1 MALGKLG
8 NPNAAWR
15 RGRATAMAR
24 IPSVANGLVEIGAPG
39 IRGVVVGSADWWAWL
54 ARDDVRSFAF
64 RSAEC
69 HYTARKERRRRGG
82 VYWVAYRMAG
92 GRMHKAYLGK
102 ADELTSARLAQAA
115 TTLAAMVDAP
125 APTVAGATGEDLLLL
140 ATKLFAPRPRP
151 DLVRRPRLLERL
163 DGGLDATRCTLLAA
177 PPGAGKTTL
186 LAEWSSDLR
195 RPVAWLALDARD
207 QDPQQFVRYLIAAIQ
222 RVAPTCGRAA
232 LARLNAPPPPRTEL
246 ILTSLINDL
255 ADLREPCVLI
265 LDDYHLVRSPGVHET
280 LAFFV
285 DHLPPAV
292 HLVIATREDPPLA
305 LPRLRARGELT
316 EVRAADL
323 RFTADEATHFFV
335 ESLGLRLS
343 NEQVATLV
351 ERTEGW
357 AAGLQLAG
365 LALRDRPDASAF
377 VSAFAHGHRLVADYL
392 TSEVLAHQ
400 PPSTQHFLLAT
411 SVLDRLCGPLCD
423 AVLATD
429 AAGNNGQRT
438 VDSQAMLEEL
448 ERANLFVIGLDDRQ
462 RWFRYHHLFADA
474 LRARLAREPEDLA
487 RSIHRRAGAWFGDQG
502 LLPEAIQHALA
513 GGDVQAAAGWIEM
526 LSPTLLAAALAAV
539 PDEVVRARPLL
550 CVAQAW
556 LNMHQYPAGPTE
568 AWLDA
573 ADQAV
578 AVSGP
583 EDAHRARGAIAALRG
598 FLATAGPAPA
608 LEQARTSAE
617 EALANLPAS
626 DAGFRGLAG
635 LAWAKVALTQGRLE
649 QAAQAFADAGAEARG
664 GGFDHIA
671 LVAISQHVGIERIR
685 GARRRALA
693 AATAALAWADDGS
706 SPARPGV
713 GIVSVLLSDLLR
725 EGNDLSAAMPLSI
738 QGLRSLRE
746 YGEAPP
752 LVLIASLS
760 AIWLHLARQDTAA
773 AAAIAAEARPLVTSG
788 PHAALAPLLDA
799 ADAHVRL
806 ALGDAAAA
814 VAWAAAAPPMPQ
826 AAAVGY
832 GGHMIAAGLEAMSV
846 TAPLILARQGWAS
859 GDRAL
864 LREATRRLEPAQEL
878 AAQQGLGWL
887 GLKASIVR
895 ALIEDGLGQRQAALA
910 TLTSAVA
917 QAKPGGY
924 VRPFIEAGPPVAA
937 LLSALVRAQ
946 PDANVEALLAEF
958 ASDTTPTGGGKS
970 GALVE
975 PPSARELEVLRLLA
989 AGRSNTEI
997 AQALVLER
1005 STVKTHLIH
1014 LYGKLGVHSR
1024 TQAAARARELQLL
1037 D

>member
-1 MALGKLG
+1 
-8 NPNAAWR
+8 
-15 RGRATAMAR
+15 
-24 IPSVANGLVEIGAPG
+24 
-39 IRGVVVGSADWWAWL
+39 
-54 ARDDVRSFAF
+54 
-64 RSAEC
+64 
-69 HYTARKERRRRGG
+69 
-82 VYWVAYRMAG
+82 
-92 GRMHKAYLGK
+92 
-102 ADELTSARLAQAA
+102 
-115 TTLAAMVDAP
+115 VDA
-125 APTVAGATGEDLLLL
+125 TH
-140 ATKLFAPRPRP
+140 
-151 DLVRRPRLLERL
+151 
-163 DGGLDATRCTLLAA
+163 CTLLAA
-177 PPGAGKTTL
+177 PAGAGKTTL

-207 QDPQQFVRYLIAAIQ
+207 QDPHQFVRYLIATIQ
-222 RVAPTCGRAA
+222 RVAPTCGRVA
-232 LARLNAPPPPRTEL
+232 LARLNAPPPPGTEL

-255 ADLREPCVLI
+255 ADLPEPCVLV
-265 LDDYHLVRSPGVHET
+265 LDDYHLVRSPAVHQA

-323 RFTADEATHFFV
+323 RFTADEAARFFA
-335 ESLGLRLS
+335 ESLGLRLPT
-343 NEQVATLV
+343 EQVATLV

-423 AVLATD
+423 AVVAPD
-429 AAGNNGQRT
+429 AASQNGQHN

-448 ERANLFVIGLDDRQ
+448 ERANLFVVPLDDRH

-474 LRARLAREPEDLA
+474 LRARLAREPEDVA
-487 RSIHRRAGAWFGDQG
+487 RSFHRRASAWFGGEG

-513 GGDVQAAAGWIEM
+513 GGDVQAAAVWIEM
-526 LSPTLLAAALAAV
+526 LSPTLLARTSVRPALAAWLAAI

-556 LNMHQYPAGPTE
+556 LNMHQYPAGPTQ

-573 ADQAV
+573 ADQALATSV
-578 AVSGP
+578 P
-583 EDAHRARGAIAALRG
+583 ENAQRARGAIAALRG

-608 LEQARTSAE
+608 LEQARASAE
-617 EALANLPAS
+617 EALAKLPAT

-649 QAAQAFADAGAEARG
+649 QAAQAFADAGAEARA

-671 LVAISQHVGIERIR
+671 LVAISQHVGIERVR

-693 AATAALAWADDGS
+693 AGTAALAWADDGS
-706 SPARPGV
+706 SPAQPGV

-725 EGNDLSAAMPLSI
+725 EANDLAAAMPLSI
-738 QGLRSLRE
+738 EGLRSLRA

-752 LVLIASLS
+752 LVLLASLS

-773 AAAIAAEARPLVTSG
+773 AATVAAEARPLVMNE
-788 PHAALAPLLDA
+788 PHTALAPLLDA
-799 ADAHVRL
+799 ADAQVRL
-806 ALGDAAAA
+806 ALGDTAAA

-826 AAAVGY
+826 AAVVGY
-832 GGHMIAAGLEAMSV
+832 GGHMIAAGLEAMGV
-846 TAPLILARQGWAS
+846 TAARILARQGAAS
-859 GDRAL
+859 GDRPL
-864 LREATRRLEPAQEL
+864 LREAARRLEPAQEM
-878 AAQQGLGWL
+878 AAREGLGWL
-887 GLKASIVR
+887 GLQAMIVR
-895 ALIEDGLGQRQAALA
+895 ALVEDGLGQRQAALESLA
-910 TLTSAVA
+910 TAVA
-917 QAKPGGY
+917 RAKTEGY
-924 VRPFIEAGPPVAA
+924 VRPFVEAGPMVAA
-937 LLSALVRAQ
+937 LLSALGREQ
-946 PDANVEALLAEF
+946 PEANVTALLAAFE
-958 ASDTTPTGGGKS
+958 SDTTATGGGRLA
-970 GALVE
+970 ALIE

-989 AGRSNTEI
+989 AGRSNADI